1 MPCLGAAWPHEAH
14 CSRLAL
20 FRRAPHGTQ
29 TPEGLGGREALSGRR
44 WPAANVANGAE
55 KSGIEK
61 AQCQGQGIS
70 QRGDSALDKIRAGS
84 PGAYPSTGPCVA
96 AQLDHRPHSSPSSI
110 NLCKYCPKPLTWHS
124 T

>member
-44 WPAANVANGAE
+44 WPAANVANGEE

-70 QRGDSALDKIRAGS
+70 QRGDSALDKIRAGPLGPI
-84 PGAYPSTGPCVA
+84 PGQDPAWLPSWTTGHIPVPLPSTFVNTV
-96 AQLDHRPHSSPSSI
+96 LSP
-110 NLCKYCPKPLTWHS
+110 
-124 T
+124 